1 MVSLLDPRLL
11 LVNKVGPIEILT
23 ENTCM
28 NSTLIVKNL
37 YSKIAP
43 QNIMYDRR
51 VVRGNTFAALV
62 IPVSKILRMF
72 KFFRYAARPSSD

>member
-1 MVSLLDPRLL
+1 MVT
-11 LVNKVGPIEILT
+11 LT
-23 ENTCM
+23 GEHQINFE
-28 NSTLIVKNL
+28 

-62 IPVSKILRMF
+62 IPVSMPPILF
-72 KFFRYAARPSSD
+72 TNLW